1 MYLSENS
8 QGFSHE
14 IISRDQF
21 GQIQRK
27 KKRNE
32 IIFSRL
38 HFWQRHRQVLAPYN
52 LDFKVRLMYIFYY
65 CDIIG
70 LIILTY
76 VQSNEWFIAHAIG
89 FGLFLVGSSCFMLFN
104 LSLNARLNR
113 PEIVTL
119 KEKGVLFISL
129 IMIHPSTPSFLKS
142 QVLGTIKI

>member
-1 MYLSENS
+1 MS
-8 QGFSHE
+8 
-14 IISRDQF
+14 ISRDQF

-38 HFWQRHRQVLAPYN
+38 HFWQRHQQVLAPYN

-119 KEKGVLFISL
+119 KEKGVLFIS
-129 IMIHPSTPSFLKS
+129 
-142 QVLGTIKI
+142 

>member
-1 MYLSENS
+1 MS
-8 QGFSHE
+8 
-14 IISRDQF
+14 ISRDQF
-21 GQIQRK
+21 RQIQRK
-27 KKRNE
+27 KRRNE
-32 IIFSRL
+32 IIISRL

-89 FGLFLVGSSCFMLFN
+89 FGLFLVGSSCFMLLN

-119 KEKGVLFISL
+119 KEKGLLFIS
-129 IMIHPSTPSFLKS
+129 
-142 QVLGTIKI
+142 